1 MCKNIFLLFVLS
13 ICIAGCSPLKV
24 STANKS
30 VLLATELHPYG
41 RFSFNDKKELELISS
56 GVHFGFTFQGKGC
69 KLYAA
74 NFSESGHGY
83 LQYVLDGVYMEGRI
97 KVEGNNQSS
106 VEIGS
111 VNPGKHTL
119 WIYKAT
125 EAQTGAIII
134 KEITGQGLVPLVKS
148 TSPLIEFIGNSITC
162 GAAADASQVPCGTGE
177 YHDQHN
183 AYQAYGPRVARA
195 VGAEFMLSSV
205 SGIGIY
211 RNWNSDGP
219 IMQEVYEKTALTAN
233 TVVQWD
239 FKTYDPKIVSI
250 ALGTNDF
257 SNGDG
262 MKPRLPFDSAKFVSN
277 YIRFVQLVKSKYPR
291 AIVTLLSSPMLRD
304 NNRTTLQN
312 CLLQVKHIVDRT
324 YPSNR
329 PIQLYFFNPMQARGC
344 SGHPSVED
352 HAILAQEL
360 IPFFKKLLAAVQ

>member
-1 MCKNIFLLFVLS
+1 MYRNIYLLLVLS
-13 ICIAGCSPLKV
+13 ICMAGCSPAKV
-24 STANKS
+24 TTANKT
-30 VLLATELHPYG
+30 VLSATELHPYG

-69 KLYAA
+69 KLYAS

-148 TSPLIEFIGNSITC
+148 ISPLIEFIGNSITC
-162 GAAADASQVPCGTGE
+162 GAAADASQVPCGGGE

-219 IMQEVYEKTALTAN
+219 IMPEVYEKTALTAN
-233 TVVQWD
+233 TVLQWD
-239 FKTYDPKIVSI
+239 FKSYDPKIVSI

-262 MKPRLPFDSAKFVSN
+262 VKPRLPFDSAKFVSN
-277 YIRFVQLVKSKYPR
+277 YIQFVQLVKSKYPNTII
-291 AIVTLLSSPMLRD
+291 ALLSSPMIHGA
-304 NNRTTLQN
+304 NRATLEN
-312 CLLQVKHIVDRT
+312 CIREVKLAIDKI
-324 YPSNR
+324 YPSGK
-329 PIQLYFFNPMQARGC
+329 PVATYFFKPMQARGC

-352 HAILAQEL
+352 HALLAEEL
-360 IPFFKKLLAAVQ
+360 VPFFKKHLKN